1 MFKKTLI
8 PFYLLLII
16 FCLVACAERVAPPS
30 PQSNEPDNQD
40 VVPDDQEIQGEKE
53 DEESVPVVNEN
64 PKTLIDSEIR
74 VVMDKFQ
81 KIEDIVGATNSN
93 MTFSDEDITQP
104 EVMATKLQENLPESI
119 KELVS
124 SEMLNKQLPELIQF
138 WYFTSGEDGFFPEV
152 SLDARMEVVE
162 NTPLLIKVKTFQL
175 NDFFQ
180 WNGNV
185 YITAINENGKWLID
199 GGYEWVDVDEEP
211 LNLSKEE
218 LLLHEKI
225 INDSEIEF
233 IAEETI
239 TSTTEEGIL
248 ITANAI
254 IFKIVKGNTL
264 KARFTDTG
272 EIAIDIPEKF
282 KSTE

>member
-16 FCLVACAERVAPPS
+16 FCLAACAERATPS
-30 PQSNEPDNQD
+30 QSNEPDNQK
-40 VVPDDQEIQGEKE
+40 VVPDAQETQIEKE
-53 DEESVPVVNEN
+53 DEETVPVVNEN
-64 PKTLIDSEIR
+64 PETLNDSEIR
-74 VVMDKFQ
+74 VIMDKFQ
-81 KIEDIVGATNSN
+81 KIEEIVFATNSK
-93 MTFSDEDITQP
+93 MTFSMEERNQP
-104 EVMATKLQENLPESI
+104 EVMSAELLENLPESI

-124 SEMLNKQLPELIQF
+124 SEMLNKELPEMIQY
-138 WYFTSGEDGFFPEV
+138 WYFSSGEDGFFPEV
-152 SLDARMEVVE
+152 SLDARMEVIE

-199 GGYEWVDVDEEP
+199 GGYEWVDVDKEP

-218 LLLHEKI
+218 ILIHEEN
-225 INDSEIEF
+225 INSSEIEF

-239 TSTTEEGIL
+239 TSTTDDGTS

-254 IFKIVKGNTL
+254 IFKIVKDNKL
-264 KARFTDTG
+264 MARFTDTG
-272 EIAIDIPEKF
+272 KIVVDIPEKF
-282 KSTE
+282 KASE

>member
-1 MFKKTLI
+1 MFRKTLI

-16 FCLVACAERVAPPS
+16 FCSAACAERDAP
-30 PQSNEPDNQD
+30 PQSNEPDNKE
-40 VVPDDQEIQGEKE
+40 VVPDDQETQIEKE
-53 DEESVPVVNEN
+53 DEETVPVVNEN
-64 PKTLIDSEIR
+64 PETLTDSEIR
-74 VVMDKFQ
+74 VIMDNFQ
-81 KIEDIVGATNSN
+81 KIEEIVFATNSK
-93 MTFSDEDITQP
+93 MTFSDEEITQP
-104 EVMATKLQENLPESI
+104 EVMAAKLQENLPESI

-124 SEMLNKQLPELIQF
+124 SEMLNKELPELIQF

-152 SLDARMEVVE
+152 SLDARMEVIE

-199 GGYEWVDVDEEP
+199 GGYEWVDVDKEP

-218 LLLHEKI
+218 LLIHEEN
-225 INDSEIEF
+225 INASEIEF

-239 TSTTEEGIL
+239 TSTTDDGTS

-254 IFKIVKGNTL
+254 IFKIVKDNTL

-272 EIAIDIPEKF
+272 KIANDIPEKF

>member
-1 MFKKTLI
+1 M
-8 PFYLLLII
+8 II